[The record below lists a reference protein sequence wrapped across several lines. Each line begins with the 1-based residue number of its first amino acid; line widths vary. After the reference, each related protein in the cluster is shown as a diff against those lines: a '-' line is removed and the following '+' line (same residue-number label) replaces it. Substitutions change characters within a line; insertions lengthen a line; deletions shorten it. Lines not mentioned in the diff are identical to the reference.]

1 MTDRLNG
8 KVAIVTG
15 GAGGLGIGI
24 AQCFVREGAKVVLT
38 DLKESAP
45 EKDLVAKE
53 PNVTFKKHDVTS
65 EDEWENIVSTV
76 VTDYGHLDVL
86 VNNAGIAPALVPVDQ
101 ETLADW
107 KKVIDVDLTS
117 NFLGVKHAMLAMKGK
132 GGSIINISS
141 IEGLVGNPYTAAYN
155 AAKGGTRLLTKS
167 AALDST
173 TGNYKVRVNSVH
185 PGVIKTPLVPED
197 QGQQL
202 ADTMIPMKHLGDPK
216 DIGEICTYLAS
227 DESSYAT
234 GAEFVVDG
242 GYTAQ

>member
-1 MTDRLNG
+1 MSHRLEN

-24 AQCFVREGAKVVLT
+24 ATCFLREGAKVVLT
-38 DLKESAP
+38 DLKESTP
-45 EKDLVAKE
+45 EKELVASHSSASFRSH
-53 PNVTFKKHDVTS
+53 NVTN
-65 EDEWENIVSTV
+65 ENEWMTIVNDTV
-76 VTDYGHLDVL
+76 SKYGHLDVL

-101 ETLADW
+101 ETLDDW
-107 KKVIDVDLTS
+107 KHVIDVDLTS
-117 NFLGVKHAMLAMKGK
+117 NFLGIKHAMLAMKGR

-167 AALDST
+167 AALDAT
-173 TGNYKVRVNSVH
+173 TGGYNVRVNSVH

-197 QGQQL
+197 QGEQL
-202 ADTMIPMKHLGDPK
+202 AKSMIPMKHLGSPK

-234 GAEFVVDG
+234 GAEFTVDG

>member
-1 MTDRLNG
+1 MSHRLDN
-8 KVAIVTG
+8 KVAIITG

-24 AQCFVREGAKVVLT
+24 ASCFLREGAKVILT
-38 DLKESAP
+38 DLKESASEQELITNHP
-45 EKDLVAKE
+45 DA
-53 PNVTFKKHDVTS
+53 TFKKHDVTS
-65 EDEWENIVSTV
+65 ESEWTTIVNDV
-76 VTDYGHLDVL
+76 VAQYGHLDVL

-117 NFLGVKHAMLAMKGK
+117 NFLGVKHAMLVMKGK

-155 AAKGGTRLLTKS
+155 AAKGGTRLLTKT

-173 TGNYKVRVNSVH
+173 TGGYKVRVNSVH

-202 ADTMIPMKHLGDPK
+202 ADTMIPMKRLGSPQ

-234 GAEFVVDG
+234 GAEFTVDG